1 MSGQEWVSLETT
13 ALEFYDFEF
22 PLISYFCA
30 LQVSPLSLC
39 EICQKIRIEG
49 RLRKI
54 MALNRQSIFHFQ
66 DEVRMPTD
74 LLLLPPFM
82 VIFSLVF
89 TVLIILSEWFL
100 ALEALAPR

>member
-13 ALEFYDFEF
+13 ALEYYDFEF

-54 MALNRQSIFHFQ
+54 MALNRQSIFLQ
-66 DEVRMPTD
+66 DDVSTTAAAAVLPSCQLTSF
-74 LLLLPPFM
+74 PPFM

-89 TVLIILSEWFL
+89 TV
-100 ALEALAPR
+100 